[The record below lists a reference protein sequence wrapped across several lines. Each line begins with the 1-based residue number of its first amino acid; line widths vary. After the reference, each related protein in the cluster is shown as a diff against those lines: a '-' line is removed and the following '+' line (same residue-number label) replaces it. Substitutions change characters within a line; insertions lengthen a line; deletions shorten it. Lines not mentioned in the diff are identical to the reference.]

1 MLSHKL
7 GVSIT
12 PFFGLGNATQGMAER
27 AEEAEEEADFLNTI
41 SSVWPWPLHL

>member
-7 GVSIT
+7 EVPIT
-12 PFFGLGNATQGMAER
+12 PFFGLGNATHMAER

-41 SSVWPWPLHL
+41 PSVWSRLLHL